1 MVKVT
6 NRNTHQVWLWSKA
19 KFINRKYLI
28 QEIFQH
34 FLNGTEVVVDQENDP
49 FWDPP
54 EEHFLGSAY
63 VYLQSLAYQI
73 EIDETLPITSY
84 QG

>member
-1 MVKVT
+1 M
-6 NRNTHQVWLWSKA
+6 
-19 KFINRKYLI
+19 
-28 QEIFQH
+28 
-34 FLNGTEVVVDQENDP
+34 VVDQENDP

-54 EEHFLGSAY
+54 EEYFLGSAY

-84 QG
+84 QGWLDGGT